1 MQQRHPRESQGIER
15 QILIGDKRGGTDG
28 DNVLREQQIGPK
40 ACPERRACLPHR
52 KVDPVRVKA
61 GNPLGRG
68 EAEINAGMGTGQ
80 VRQTRD
86 EPFGGEGRRDAD
98 RCPRGGAT
106 QRIRRLGKLRK
117 GARDSRMVGAPFL
130 GEGQTPRMPQEQAQA
145 EMVFQSAH
153 LLGNGALRHAQ
164 IIGGGA
170 EIQVPA
176 RGREGAEAVQRRQC
190 GVIGHDRISTVT

>member
-1 MQQRHPRESQGIER
+1 
-15 QILIGDKRGGTDG
+15 
-28 DNVLREQQIGPK
+28 
-40 ACPERRACLPHR
+40 
-52 KVDPVRVKA
+52 
-61 GNPLGRG
+61 
-68 EAEINAGMGTGQ
+68 MGTGQ

-130 GEGQTPRMPQEQAQA
+130 GEGQTPRMPEEQAQP
-145 EMVFQSAH
+145 EMIFQSAH

>member
-1 MQQRHPRESQGIER
+1 
-15 QILIGDKRGGTDG
+15 
-28 DNVLREQQIGPK
+28 
-40 ACPERRACLPHR
+40 
-52 KVDPVRVKA
+52 
-61 GNPLGRG
+61 
-68 EAEINAGMGTGQ
+68 
-80 VRQTRD
+80 
-86 EPFGGEGRRDAD
+86 
-98 RCPRGGAT
+98 
-106 QRIRRLGKLRK
+106 
-117 GARDSRMVGAPFL
+117 MVGAPFL
-130 GEGQTPRMPQEQAQA
+130 GEGQTPRMPQEQAQP